1 MRATDAAANR
11 GNFIFAKYIKRPRF
25 TSTNLD
31 GAVRA
36 KLFSLCVEGADDGL
50 WAEMERKPHD
60 GALAGSLL
68 LAVFLFGANNTGIK
82 FMVGFWPPLAIG
94 ASRFLLAGLIL
105 LALLHWTPIFGTP
118 HALTPK
124 LKRHLWWRT
133 GLLMALYIVV
143 FNYAMK
149 LTLISHVALYLGAA
163 PVWALLW
170 EGQPEKHW
178 RSAQRYGAAALAFC
192 GVLVLFLPTL
202 WHLGSGLLGEILGLA
217 CSVLWTNFGRQCR
230 SLGSE
235 LSAMEI
241 SAHTFWRAGL
251 LLAPFSL
258 VELAGHKITWRT
270 DLALVQ
276 LFCVVGGSVVAF
288 ALWNHG
294 LRHWRTSQV
303 YLFNNFIPLSNM
315 AWANVCLGETITG
328 RFWVSMLL
336 ICAGVILGQANWQRV
351 FGGRWM
357 PSD

>member
-1 MRATDAAANR
+1 L
-11 GNFIFAKYIKRPRF
+11 
-25 TSTNLD
+25 S
-31 GAVRA
+31 
-36 KLFSLCVEGADDGL
+36 
-50 WAEMERKPHD
+50 
-60 GALAGSLL
+60 
-68 LAVFLFGANNTGIK
+68 LAV
-82 FMVGFWPPLAIG
+82 
-94 ASRFLLAGLIL
+94 
-105 LALLHWTPIFGTP
+105 
-118 HALTPK
+118 
-124 LKRHLWWRT
+124 
-133 GLLMALYIVV
+133 YIVV
-143 FNYAMK
+143 FNWALK
-149 LTLISHVALYLGAA
+149 LTELSHVALYLGAS

-170 EGQPEKHW
+170 EGPPEKNW
-178 RSAQRYGAAALAFC
+178 KSLQRYGAAALAFC

-202 WHLGSGLLGEILGLA
+202 RHAGSGLLGEILGLA
-217 CSVLWTNFGRQCR
+217 CSVLWTHFGRQCR
-230 SLGSE
+230 SLGPE

-241 SAHTFWRAGL
+241 SGHTFWRAGL

-258 VELAGHKITWRT
+258 VELAGRKIAWRT

-336 ICAGVILGQANWQRV
+336 ICAGVVLGQANWQRV
-351 FGGRWM
+351 FGRRWM